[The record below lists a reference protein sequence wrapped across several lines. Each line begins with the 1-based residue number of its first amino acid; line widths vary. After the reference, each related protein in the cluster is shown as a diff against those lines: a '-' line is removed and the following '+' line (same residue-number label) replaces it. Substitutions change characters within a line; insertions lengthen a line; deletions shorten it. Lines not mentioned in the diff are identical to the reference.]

1 MIYPVDSTH
10 HGRHYKTVFFET
22 FGCQMNKLDAELSLG
37 LLQEEGYKIV
47 DTVNDAD
54 VILFNTCS
62 VRQHAEDKVYSH
74 LGALKTLKKQHPE
87 VIVGVLGC
95 MAQKDGKAIFK
106 RMPHV
111 DLVCGTRMFSRLPE
125 LILKVQNHGSHV
137 LAIDENQIVNVKRA
151 VTYRSNVY
159 QAFVTII
166 RGCDNFC
173 SYCIV
178 PHVRGREISRTI
190 DDITEEVQA
199 LASHGCKE
207 VTLLGQNIN
216 TYGKGLAGNVN
227 FGNLLSVLNEL
238 DGLERI
244 RFVTS
249 HPADMSRDVIRT
261 ISNLEKVCEYL
272 HIPAQSGSDKV
283 LKDMRRGYTARYYR
297 ELITYARECIPHIA
311 VASDFIV
318 GFPGETDADFQETV
332 RLVEDLR
339 FQNCFVFKYSP
350 RTGTKAAELEDNV
363 PDEIKKERNARLLEL
378 QKTISLEEN
387 KKLPGRKVQV
397 LVEGASKSDA
407 QRLSGRTRRNA
418 IVVFNGRQEMVGQ
431 FVDVMINEVTD
442 LTLYGTVA
450 PAP

>member
-1 MIYPVDSTH
+1 
-10 HGRHYKTVFFET
+10 
-22 FGCQMNKLDAELSLG
+22 MNRK
-37 LLQEEGYKIV
+37 
-47 DTVNDAD
+47 
-54 VILFNTCS
+54 
-62 VRQHAEDKVYSH
+62 
-74 LGALKTLKKQHPE
+74 
-87 VIVGVLGC
+87 
-95 MAQKDGKAIFK
+95 
-106 RMPHV
+106 
-111 DLVCGTRMFSRLPE
+111 
-125 LILKVQNHGSHV
+125 
-137 LAIDENQIVNVKRA
+137 
-151 VTYRSNVY
+151 
-159 QAFVTII
+159 
-166 RGCDNFC
+166 
-173 SYCIV
+173 
-178 PHVRGREISRTI
+178 
-190 DDITEEVQA
+190 
-199 LASHGCKE
+199 
-207 VTLLGQNIN
+207 NIN
-216 TYGKGLAGNVN
+216 TYGKGLAGNIN
-227 FGNLLSVLNEL
+227 LGNLLSVLNEL

-261 ISNLEKVCEYL
+261 ISNFEKVFEYL
-272 HIPAQSGSDKV
+272 HIPAQSGSYKI
-283 LKDMRRGYTARYYR
+283 LNDMRRGYTARYYR

-363 PDEIKKERNARLLEL
+363 PDEIKKARNARLLEL